1 VVVRV
6 RDAGFREFV
15 VATQPRLLAFAELV
29 TADRGRAEDLLQ
41 EAYLAAFAAW
51 PRIHDQ
57 APDAYVRRCIVNGR
71 ISWWRRRSS
80 HERPTDQTAALSH
93 AVTSDETHTVD
104 DRLQLLAAL
113 RRLTTRERTVVAL
126 RFFVGLT
133 ESEIAAEVG
142 IAPGTVKSTAARA
155 VAKLREDVLLREG
168 VSQ

>member
-1 VVVRV
+1 MRA
-6 RDAGFREFV
+6 RDASFREFV

-29 TADRGRAEDLLQ
+29 AADRGRGEDLLQ

-57 APDAYVRRCIVNGR
+57 MPDAYVRRCIVNGR

-80 HERPTDQTAALSH
+80 HERPTDRAAALPH
-93 AVTSDETHTVD
+93 AMTSADTDAVDE
-104 DRLQLLAAL
+104 RLLLLAAL

-133 ESEIAAEVG
+133 ESEIAAELG

-155 VAKLREDVLLREG
+155 VTKLREDALLREG
-168 VSQ
+168 VRQ

>member
-1 VVVRV
+1 MVSAP
-6 RDAGFREFV
+6 DAAFREFV

-57 APDAYVRRCIVNGR
+57 APDAYVRRCVVNGR

-80 HERPTDQTAALSH
+80 HERPTDHTDVLPRE
-93 AVTSDETHTVD
+93 VTSGDTDAVDE
-104 DRLQLLAAL
+104 RLLLLAAL

-126 RFFVGLT
+126 RFLNTPPWSAG
-133 ESEIAAEVG
+133 SPSSPRRWS
-142 IAPGTVKSTAARA
+142 APCLWCSRQGRGRA
-155 VAKLREDVLLREG
+155 SR
-168 VSQ
+168 

>member
-1 VVVRV
+1 MAA

-80 HERPTDQTAALSH
+80 HERPTEHTDLVPHAGTRDDTAA
-93 AVTSDETHTVD
+93 VDE
-104 DRLQLLAAL
+104 RLQLLVAL
-113 RRLTTRERTVVAL
+113 RRLTARERAVVAL
-126 RFFVGLT
+126 RFFAGLT
-133 ESEIAAEVG
+133 ESQIAAELG

-155 VAKLREDVLLREG
+155 VTKLREDTRLREG
-168 VSQ
+168 VCR